1 MRTWHRLLSV
11 HRDRAGRGEIIMKRF
26 VPSQRMSA
34 ARRLFGSPTLLS
46 VALLAAI
53 GWLSAPAVGA
63 DPEPQVVHTARPKFR
78 IPFQFD
84 PDEMARIGA
93 TEIRLFVSTDQG
105 RHWQHSQSVPPTEG
119 RFTYEAPADGEYWFA
134 VRTIDAQQNLYPP
147 GPPQAGLRVVV
158 DQTSPQLELKL
169 REPVPGQIEL
179 TWRATD
185 DYPDLTTLKLE
196 YLDPSAVDWQPVN
209 ITPMESGQTSWNVT
223 KAGRVFVRGSIADR
237 AGNTSTADAATDIGA
252 AGPAQPQPARPDFSQ
267 PVAGPQPTPQNTLAN
282 SQSQPVI
289 MPHGIEDGSTP
300 ATLSSQSTPSPRP
313 VSSAEQLPSADENLL
328 TPVVPVPKESTT
340 ETANGIVTRYV
351 RTPEFTVNYELEDV
365 GPSGVSSVDLYITEN
380 NGFKW
385 FYYGP
390 DEDKRSP
397 LDIEVPGDGSYGFAI
412 RVRSGVGL
420 VQDPPQPGESPTLV
434 VVVDRQPPQAEI
446 TAAVQG
452 QGASRGEVDIQWSV
466 KDERL
471 PEEPVLL
478 SYAADPAG
486 PWQPITQWIE
496 NTGRY
501 QWKVDQSWT
510 HPVYLRLEAR
520 DAAGNLTRVD
530 TKSPLVLDLSRP
542 SARITDVEPNGEPQ

>member
-1 MRTWHRLLSV
+1 M
-11 HRDRAGRGEIIMKRF
+11 MRF
-26 VPSQRMSA
+26 VPSDWTSA
-34 ARRLFGSPTLLS
+34 ARRPTGRLTLLS
-46 VALLAAI
+46 AALLAAA
-53 GWLSAPAVGA
+53 GWLSASALGA
-63 DPEPQVVHTARPKFR
+63 DPDSQAVHTSRPKFR

-93 TEIRLFVSTDQG
+93 VEIRLFVSTDQG

-119 RFTYEAPADGEYWFA
+119 RFTFEAPSEGEYWFA

-158 DQTSPQLELKL
+158 DRTSPQLELKL
-169 REPVPGQIEL
+169 REPAPGQVEL
-179 TWRATD
+179 SWRATD
-185 DYPDLTTLKLE
+185 DHVDLSTLKLE
-196 YLDPSAVDWQPVN
+196 YLDPSATDWQGVN
-209 ITPMESGQTSWNVT
+209 ITPMESGQTVWNVAR
-223 KAGRVFVRGSIADR
+223 AGRVFVRGSISDR
-237 AGNTSTADAATDIGA
+237 AGNSGTADAALNVSA
-252 AGPAQPQPARPDFSQ
+252 ANPDQPQPARPDFSQ
-267 PVAGPQPTPQNTLAN
+267 PVAGPQPEPQHNLAN
-282 SQSQPVI
+282 APSQPVI
-289 MPHGIEDGSTP
+289 MPHGIDDGSTP
-300 ATLSSQSTPSPRP
+300 AALSSQSNPAPRP
-313 VSSAEQLPSADENLL
+313 VSAANPLTPAEEGEL
-328 TPVVPVPKESTT
+328 TPVVPVPAESTS
-340 ETANGIVTRYV
+340 ESANGIVTRYV
-351 RTPEFTVNYELEDV
+351 RSPSFTVNYELEDV

-390 DEDKRSP
+390 DEDQRSP

-420 VQDPPQPGESPTLV
+420 VQDPPQPGEAPTLV

-501 QWKVDQSWT
+501 RWKVDQSWT